1 MSGLLCSCSGIG
13 GDGVRVLSLPEVSMG
28 VKPTC
33 VIFGVAVCTRIGGA
47 WSWKALGGTCWVASM
62 YWMSPSSADGPLT

>member
-1 MSGLLCSCSGIG
+1 MR
-13 GDGVRVLSLPEVSMG
+13 DLSLPEVSID

-33 VIFGVAVCTRIGGA
+33 VILGVAVCTRIGGA
-47 WSWKALGGTCWVASM
+47 WSWKALGGDWWLASM